1 MEPRAIINSFLKT
14 HCPEE
19 ELRDALFNAASAAHD
34 LGWTFMD
41 ASFQLGEKARED
53 GLDKE
58 EAEAILR
65 RAFSKERRRI
75 ERRDSAEPGAP
86 VAPARTESS
95 DALDLDAESRELLQS
110 RRIDPEA
117 LSIPWPTDDWRKDL
131 VKLLQSAFQPDET
144 IDFKITN
151 TPKASREKV
160 STIVEQ
166 SDSINKIMRSLD
178 GPDGALLAINA
189 SSGGENAKDES
200 WRYRYAVID
209 SARMTLSKQ
218 LAYYKALNL
227 PCAALINTGANS
239 VQAWV
244 RIEAT
249 DSAEYAERVEFLYST
264 LEEHGFRADPANK
277 SPIHMVRMPGVL
289 RQGKQQYLIG
299 LAQGAKGWNEW
310 KEWVNYCLDGKPL
323 IELASYH
330 DQPPAMD
337 SKIVEDI
344 LRAGQFLLFSAPP
357 KSGKS
362 LALLDLAL
370 SVCHGTEWLGF
381 ATTRAD
387 ALLVNFDLTKT
398 ALINR
403 LHLIGTS
410 KNLPANTNKLGVLN
424 LRGTNLAPIEM
435 AHLIV
440 KRIQGAR
447 KLEDHDYRL
456 VVLDPISAV
465 LHALRTSR
473 NSADVHQIILQMVDI
488 IVAGTGAAV
497 IGALSENEIPHLQLH
512 SDGLLQLTPV
522 EERPGTF
529 QMSGQFREFPT
540 LTARECSWRYPR
552 FVV

>member
-58 EAEAILR
+58 ETEAILR
-65 RAFSKERRRI
+65 RAFSKERRKV
-75 ERRDSAEPGAP
+75 ERRDGEGVVQTIP
-86 VAPARTESS
+86 ESDS
-95 DALDLDAESRELLQS
+95 LDLDAESRELLQS

-117 LSIPWPTDDWRKDL
+117 LSIPWPSDDWRKDL
-131 VKLLQSAFQPDET
+131 IKLIQSVFQPDET

-160 STIVEQ
+160 STITSQ
-166 SDSINKIMRSLD
+166 SDNINKIMRSLD

-189 SSGGENAKDES
+189 SSGGDAAKNES

-209 SARMTLSKQ
+209 SARMSLSKQ

-227 PCAALINTGANS
+227 PCAALVNTGANS

-244 RIEAT
+244 RIEAL

-277 SPIHMVRMPGVL
+277 SPVHMVRMPGVL

-299 LAQGAKGWNEW
+299 LAQGARSWNEW

-323 IELASYH
+323 VELASYH
-330 DQPPAMD
+330 DQPPAQD
-337 SKIVEDI
+337 PKIIDDV

-362 LALLDLAL
+362 LAMLDLAL
-370 SVCHGTEWLGF
+370 SVCHGSDWLGF
-381 ATTRAD
+381 GTTRSD
-387 ALLVNFDLTKT
+387 TLLINFDLTKT

-403 LHLIGTS
+403 LHMVGSSKGLAPNTS
-410 KNLPANTNKLGVLN
+410 KLGILN
-424 LRGTNLAPIEM
+424 LRGTNLAPAEI
-435 AHLIV
+435 AQLIV

-456 VVLDPISAV
+456 VLLDPLSAV
-465 LHALRTSR
+465 LHSQRAAR
-473 NSADVHQIILQMVDI
+473 SAADTHQTLLQMADI

-497 IGALSENEIPHLQLH
+497 IGTICDNELPQLRLH
-512 SDGLLQLTPV
+512 SDGMLQLTPV

-529 QMSGQFREFPT
+529 QMSGLFREFPT
-540 LTARECSWRYPR
+540 LTARECSWRFPR
-552 FVV
+552 FVI

>member
-41 ASFQLGEKARED
+41 ASFQLGEKASED

-65 RAFSKERRRI
+65 RAFSKERRKV
-75 ERRDSAEPGAP
+75 ERRDSIDGQPITTP
-86 VAPARTESS
+86 ISSS
-95 DALDLDAESRELLQS
+95 DSLDLDAESRELLQS

-117 LSIPWPTDDWRKDL
+117 LSIPWPSDDWRKDL
-131 VKLLQSAFQPDET
+131 VKLLQVAFEPDET

-151 TPKASREKV
+151 TPKATREKV
-160 STIVEQ
+160 STIVGQ
-166 SDSINKIMRSLD
+166 ADNINKIMRSLD

-189 SSGGENAKDES
+189 STASENAKDDS
-200 WRYRYAVID
+200 WRYRYAAID
-209 SARMTLSKQ
+209 STRMSLSKQ

-227 PCAALINTGANS
+227 PCVALVNTGANS

-244 RIEAT
+244 RIEAL
-249 DSAEYAERVEFLYST
+249 DSAEYAERVDFLYST
-264 LEEHGFRADPANK
+264 LEEHGFKADHANK

-299 LAQGAKGWNEW
+299 LAQGAKSWAEW

-323 IELASYH
+323 VELASYH
-330 DQPPAMD
+330 DQPPAMEP
-337 SKIVEDI
+337 KIIDDV
-344 LRAGQFLLFSAPP
+344 LRTGQFLLFSAPP

-370 SVCHGTEWLGF
+370 SVCHGNEWLGF
-381 ATTRAD
+381 GTARSDT
-387 ALLVNFDLTKT
+387 LFVNFDLTKT

-403 LHLIGTS
+403 LHLVGSSNGSAANTS
-410 KNLPANTNKLGVLN
+410 KLGILN
-424 LRGTNLAPIEM
+424 LRGTNLSPLEIAQ
-435 AHLIV
+435 LVV

-447 KLEDHDYRL
+447 KLEEHDYRL
-456 VVLDPISAV
+456 VILDPLSAV
-465 LHALRTSR
+465 LHALR
-473 NSADVHQIILQMVDI
+473 SARGSTESHQLILQMMDL

-497 IGALSENEIPHLQLH
+497 VGAMSENEIPHLHLH
-512 SDGLLQLTPV
+512 SDSLLQLTPV

-540 LTARECSWRYPR
+540 LVARECSWRYPR
-552 FVV
+552 FIV

>member
-34 LGWTFMD
+34 LGWTYMD

-65 RAFSKERRRI
+65 RAFSKERRRV
-75 ERRDSAEPGAP
+75 ERQGTENASAPQ
-86 VAPARTESS
+86 RMESS
-95 DALDLDAESRELLQS
+95 DSLDLDAESRELLQS
-110 RRIDPEA
+110 RRIDPDA
-117 LSIPWPTDDWRKDL
+117 LSIPWPSDDWRKDL
-131 VKLLQSAFQPDET
+131 VKLLTLAFQPDET

-160 STIVEQ
+160 STILAQ

-178 GPDGALLAINA
+178 APDGALLAINA
-189 SSGGENAKDES
+189 SSGSENAKDET
-200 WRYRYAVID
+200 WKFRYAVID
-209 SARMTLSKQ
+209 SPRMSLSKQ

-227 PCAALINTGANS
+227 PCIALVNTGANS
-239 VQAWV
+239 VQAWI
-244 RIEAT
+244 RIEAS

-264 LEEHGFRADPANK
+264 LEEHGFRADPTNK
-277 SPIHMVRMPGVL
+277 SPTHMVRMPGVL

-299 LAQGAKGWNEW
+299 QAQGARSWNEW

-323 IELASYH
+323 VEQASYH

-337 SKIVEDI
+337 AKIIDNV
-344 LRAGQFLLFSAPP
+344 LRAGHFLLFSAPP

-362 LALLDLAL
+362 LAMLDLAL
-370 SVCHGTEWLGF
+370 SVCHGSEWLGF
-381 ATTRAD
+381 STTRSD
-387 ALLVNFDLTKT
+387 TLLVNFELTKT

-403 LHLIGTS
+403 LHMVGTS
-410 KNLPANTNKLGVLN
+410 RGLAANTSKLGLLN
-424 LRGTNLAPIEM
+424 LRGTNLAPIEI

-440 KRIQGAR
+440 KRIQGSR

-465 LHALRTSR
+465 LHALRTTR
-473 NSADVHQIILQMVDI
+473 NPSEVHQIVLQMIDI

-497 IGALSENEIPHLQLH
+497 IGALSESEIPNLQLH

-529 QMSGQFREFPT
+529 QMSGLFREFPT
-540 LTARECSWRYPR
+540 LTARECSWRFPR
-552 FVV
+552 FVI

>member
-14 HCPEE
+14 HCPED
-19 ELRDALFNAASAAHD
+19 ELRDALFNAASAAND

-41 ASFQLGEKARED
+41 ASFQLGEKAHED

-65 RAFSKERRRI
+65 RAFSRERRKA
-75 ERRDSAEPGAP
+75 ERVSPDPATPSARQPSGE
-86 VAPARTESS
+86 TLE
-95 DALDLDAESRELLQS
+95 LDAESRELLQS

-131 VKLLQSAFQPDET
+131 VKLLQAVFQPEET

-160 STIVEQ
+160 ATIISQ

-178 GPDGALLAINA
+178 GPDGALLAVNA
-189 SSGGENAKDES
+189 STGGDAPKDDS
-200 WRYRYAVID
+200 WRYRYAVVE
-209 SARMTLSKQ
+209 SSRMTLSKQ

-244 RIEAT
+244 RIDAL
-249 DSAEYAERVEFLYST
+249 DSAEYSERVEFLYTT
-264 LEEHGFRADPANK
+264 LDEHGFRADPSNK
-277 SPIHMVRMPGVL
+277 SPTHMVRMPGVL

-299 LAQGAKGWNEW
+299 LSQGARGWSEW

-323 IELASYH
+323 VELASYH
-330 DQPPAMD
+330 DQPPALD
-337 SKIVEDI
+337 AKVIDEV

-362 LALLDLAL
+362 FALIDLAL
-370 SVCHGTEWLGF
+370 SVCNGTDWMGF
-381 ATTRAD
+381 ATTRTD
-387 ALLVNFDLTKT
+387 TLLVNFDQTKT

-403 LHLIGTS
+403 LHLVGSTAG
-410 KNLPANTNKLGVLN
+410 KAANSSRLGILN
-424 LRGTNLAPIEM
+424 LRGTNLAPLEI

-447 KLEDHDYRL
+447 KLEAHDYRL
-456 VVLDPISAV
+456 VVLDPLSAV
-465 LHALRTSR
+465 LHAQKSVRSS
-473 NSADVHQIILQMVDI
+473 NDIHQIILQMTDI
-488 IVAGTGAAV
+488 IIAGTGAAV
-497 IGALSENEIPHLQLH
+497 IGAVSDHEIAHLDLH
-512 SDGLLQLTPV
+512 SDGNLQLTPV
-522 EERPGTF
+522 EERPGAY
-529 QMSGQFREFPT
+529 QISGQFREFPT
-540 LTARECSWRYPR
+540 LIARECSWRYPR